1 MLSPTGCILDTHI
14 YGRHCMKFNFFSESE
29 IGEFDDGLDD
39 ELMGDEEDRR
49 TLEGE

>member
-1 MLSPTGCILDTHI
+1 MGTSNWDPQFMVAIVWIL
-14 YGRHCMKFNFFSESE
+14 FFSESE

-49 TLEGE
+49 RLEGE